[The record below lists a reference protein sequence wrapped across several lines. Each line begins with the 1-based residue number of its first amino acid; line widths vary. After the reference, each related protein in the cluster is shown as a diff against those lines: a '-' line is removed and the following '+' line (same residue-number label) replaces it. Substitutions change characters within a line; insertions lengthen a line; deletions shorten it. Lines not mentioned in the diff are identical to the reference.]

1 MVKWSPDEKSLLFFL
16 LQVYGNNYHL
26 FTQYFPSR
34 TRDQIK
40 SQSVFLKKKV
50 TKYYQDWNIKME

>member
-1 MVKWSPDEKSLLFFL
+1 MVKWSHDEKSLLFFL
-16 LQVYGNNYHL
+16 LQVYGNKYQL

-40 SQSVFLKKKV
+40 SQSVFLKKKMA
-50 TKYYQDWNIKME
+50 KYYTNWMIKME